1 MGLLLALQSR
11 IPDRWFLRRLLP
23 SALFV
28 AIAFLVGGLGQSR
41 WYDAELAARRLEQ
54 YLGAEGGTSAHTTT
68 TALLLYAIA
77 VAAGAFAVPMAAQA
91 VSVLAA
97 GAWPWWLAPLS
108 ERVRELRVRRWRS
121 PDELRD
127 DALRSRG
134 RGEVL
139 RAARLEARAAA
150 APQSSPKTPTWTG
163 DRLRSTGDRVREVRG
178 LDIETSWVALLL
190 DLPDTARAAVV
201 EARDGYDGAC
211 EAIVWSVAYLALGM
225 CWWPAAVA
233 GAMAWLAAW
242 RWLRHAGDV
251 LGSTTEAVL
260 CAPAA

>member
-28 AIAFLVGGLGQSR
+28 AVAYLVGGLGQSR
-41 WYDAELAARRLEQ
+41 WYDAGLAARRLER
-54 YLGAEGGTSAHTTT
+54 YLGTEGGAPAHTT
-68 TALLLYAIA
+68 TALLLYAIT
-77 VAAGAFAVPMAAQA
+77 VAAGAFAVPVAAQV

-108 ERVRELRVRRWRS
+108 ERVRALRVRRWRS

-150 APQSSPKTPTWTG
+150 SARIAPKTPTWTG
-163 DRLRSTGDRVREVRG
+163 DRLRSTADRVRELRG
-178 LDIETSWVALLL
+178 LDVETSWVDLLL
-190 DLPDTARAAVV
+190 DLSDSSRAALV
-201 EARDGYDGAC
+201 EAREGYDGAC
-211 EAIVWSVAYLALGM
+211 EAMVWSLAYLALSV
-225 CWWPAAVA
+225 CWWPAAVV
-233 GAMAWLAAW
+233 GALAWLASW

-251 LGSTTEAVL
+251 LGSTTEAVVR
-260 CAPAA
+260 ARNA